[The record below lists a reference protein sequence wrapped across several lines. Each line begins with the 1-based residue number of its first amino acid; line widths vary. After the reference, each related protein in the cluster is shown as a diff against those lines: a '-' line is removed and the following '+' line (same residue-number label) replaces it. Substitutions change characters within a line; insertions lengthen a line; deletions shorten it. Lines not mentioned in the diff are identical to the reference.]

1 MAIPN
6 KQIGWSQEANLIWE
20 ISRQLEQLIQVAS
33 AAGGGPTTTP
43 GIDDVLAQGQSLTA
57 NRDIDLN
64 NKKFTINDDQGNN
77 VRLSLNEATGATS
90 LEGQDIIIK
99 GGSTLTLDTSSGD
112 LRIDN
117 ANLTS
122 GNNNFDSQLEI
133 TINGVLCYINLYK
146 P

>member
-57 NRDIDLN
+57 DRNIELDSH
-64 NKKFTINDDQGNN
+64 KFTINDDQGNS
-77 VRLSLNEATGATS
+77 VLLSLNEATGVTS
-90 LEGQDIIIK
+90 LEGSDTVIK
-99 GGSTLTLDTSSGD
+99 GASTLTLDPNNGD
-112 LRIDN
+112 LKINN
-117 ANLTS
+117 ANIVNS
-122 GNNNFDSQLEI
+122 ASPSSDYLEI
-133 TINGVLCYINLYK
+133 TINGALYYINLYK